1 VRSLSLAL
9 QEVASAGKETNHYNR
24 WSIFIVFNLE
34 FVKKHQVGLPI
45 VNVKSLATFHEQKKR
60 G

>member
-1 VRSLSLAL
+1 M
-9 QEVASAGKETNHYNR
+9 
-24 WSIFIVFNLE
+24 SIFIVFNWG

-45 VNVKSLATFHEQKKR
+45 VNVASLALATFHEQKKP